1 MNHYVPFDPSKMRL
15 GVADKLDDVHVA
27 PVAAQPGD
35 TVDPKYRAK
44 ATEAAVKF
52 ESFFIGHML
61 HQMRSGTRELSPE
74 DSVFKNKVNQDM
86 LDMADNL
93 VADQLAGRRAFGVA
107 DAILRQLLPTPSQAP
122 VPAGG
127 LQRPTA
133 AAPASQVA
141 PAAAA
146 SVPANSASSAS
157 AAGATG
163 SAGSSASDSAAVPAP
178 AAPSA

>member
-1 MNHYVPFDPSKMRL
+1 MMNINDSSGALPS
-15 GVADKLDDVHVA
+15 ALDDKT
-27 PVAAQPGD
+27 PAAATPA
-35 TVDPKYRAK
+35 DPRYAAK

-61 HQMRSGTRELSPE
+61 HQMRSGTRELSAE

-122 VPAGG
+122 VSAGG
-127 LQRPTA
+127 LQRPAA
-133 AAPASQVA
+133 AAPAPA
-141 PAAAA
+141 P
-146 SVPANSASSAS
+146 ASSAS
-157 AAGATG
+157 A
-163 SAGSSASDSAAVPAP
+163 SDSAGAVADNSTNTGAVPAAN
-178 AAPSA
+178 AAPNV

>member
-1 MNHYVPFDPSKMRL
+1 MNNYAPFDPSKLRL
-15 GVADKLDDVHVA
+15 GVADKLGDVHVA

-35 TVDPKYRAK
+35 TVDPNYRAK

-61 HQMRSGTRELSPE
+61 HQMRSGTRELSAE

-122 VPAGG
+122 VSAGG
-127 LQRPTA
+127 LQRPAA
-133 AAPASQVA
+133 AAPVT
-141 PAAAA
+141 
-146 SVPANSASSAS
+146 SASSTSS
-157 AAGATG
+157 ANP
-163 SAGSSASDSAAVPAP
+163 SASDSAANTAAVVPAS

>member
-1 MNHYVPFDPSKMRL
+1 MSIPAPFDPSKLRL
-15 GVADKLDDVHVA
+15 GVADKLNDVHVA

-35 TVDPKYRAK
+35 TVDPAYRAK

-61 HQMRSGTRELSPE
+61 HQMRSGTRELSAE

-93 VADQLAGRRAFGVA
+93 VADQMAGRRAFGVA

-122 VPAGG
+122 VAPAG
-127 LQRPTA
+127 LPRP
-133 AAPASQVA
+133 PA
-141 PAAAA
+141 
-146 SVPANSASSAS
+146 
-157 AAGATG
+157 
-163 SAGSSASDSAAVPAP
+163 DIK
-178 AAPSA
+178 